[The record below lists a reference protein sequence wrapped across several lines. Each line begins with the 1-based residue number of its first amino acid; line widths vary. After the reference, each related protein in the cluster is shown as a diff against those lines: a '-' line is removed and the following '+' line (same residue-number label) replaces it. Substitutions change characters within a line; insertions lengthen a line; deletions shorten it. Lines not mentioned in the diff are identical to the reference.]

1 MKSWNEIRRNATAF
15 SKRWKSAFDEKS
27 QAQSF
32 LKEFFEVF
40 GVDTVRQATFEHRVK
55 FADGSQGF
63 VDCFWPGTILVEMK
77 SKGKDLDAAYVQA
90 MDYVRA
96 LPDSSTLPHAL
107 VISDFQRFRFYDLT
121 KDNALTTFK
130 LADLRK
136 YVTLF
141 GSMIGGVSEEIR
153 EQDPVN
159 RKAAEKMAKL
169 HDALKDIGYRGR
181 ELEVYL
187 VRLLFCLFAE
197 DTLIFRPDQFSNFI
211 REKTA
216 PDGSDLAM
224 HIAELF
230 QVLNTPPEK
239 RLSIRDEAVAAFPY
253 VNGNLFGDMLSIPAF
268 SAAMRTA
275 LLDCGALD
283 WSKISP
289 AIFGAMFQGV
299 MDEKKRHDIGAHYTS
314 EENIL
319 KLIRPLFL
327 DRLREDF
334 DRICLIVGPSRR
346 QKLIAFH
353 DRLAALTF
361 LDPACG
367 CGNFLLIAYRE
378 LRRLEMDVLMELHKD
393 DPSAFLDVSQ
403 LCKVNVSQFYGI
415 EIEQFPAEVA
425 KVALWLMDHL
435 SNLEVADR
443 FGQYFARIPIKAT
456 PHIVCANA
464 LTNDWGELFSDTTF
478 NYIFGNPPFLGA
490 MWMSAEQKSDMAF
503 VFGAKQKMLGELD
516 FVTAWF
522 KKASDFI
529 RGTPTHCA
537 FVATNSIT
545 QGQCVPILGHALAIE
560 IDFAYRTFKW
570 HNEAKDNAAVHCVII
585 GFHAAES
592 GGLVEAALPG
602 ADGRAV
608 SMKPPQTVK
617 QIYDGDK
624 VIPAKQINGYLM
636 DAPNVI
642 IESRSTPICDVP
654 PMNFGNMPRDGG
666 NLIIEDEDYETFVSE
681 EPQAEPLI
689 RPLLGAEEFLN
700 RKRRYCLWLE
710 GASPALLAKCPRVKD
725 RIERCRAMRLASK
738 ASSTRKFAATPGLF
752 CQITQPEGKDYI
764 AVPRVSSERREYVP
778 IGFLTAETKVT
789 DLLQIIPEATLY
801 HFGVLTSRMHNAWM
815 RAVCGRLKSD
825 YRYSKDVV
833 YNNFIWPRNVSGA
846 SEESE
851 LIKNQIESAAQMILD
866 VRQKY
871 LDADPACTLA
881 ILYNPETM
889 PPDLLKAHRHLD
901 ALVDKAY
908 GRKFANDAERVAHLF
923 DLYAAAV
930 KG

>member
-77 SKGKDLDAAYVQA
+77 SKGKDLDAAYAQA

-96 LPDSSTLPHAL
+96 LPDPSTLPHAL
-107 VISDFQRFRFYDLT
+107 VVSDFQTFRFYDLT

-141 GSMIGGVSEEIR
+141 GSMIGGLTEEIR

-197 DTLIFRPDQFSNFI
+197 DTSIFQPDQFSNFI

-239 RLSIRDEAVAAFPY
+239 RLSTRDEAVAAFPY
-253 VNGNLFGDMLSIPAF
+253 VNGNLFGEMLSIPAF
-268 SAAMRTA
+268 SGAMRTA

-327 DRLREDF
+327 DRLREEF
-334 DRICLIVGPSRR
+334 DRLCLIVGPSRH

-353 DRLAALTF
+353 DRLAALKF

-378 LRRLEMDVLMELHKD
+378 LRRLEMDVLNELHKD

-435 SNLEVADR
+435 CNLEVADR
-443 FGQYFARIPIKAT
+443 FGQYFARIPIRSSA
-456 PHIVCANA
+456 HIACANA
-464 LTNDWGELFSDTTF
+464 LTNDWGELFSGTTF
-478 NYIFGNPPFLGA
+478 NYIFGNPPFLGFTF
-490 MWMSAEQKSDMAF
+490 MNAEQKADMLALF
-503 VFGAKQKMLGELD
+503 PGNKNLD
-516 FVTAWF
+516 LVCGWYR
-522 KKASDFI
+522 KASDLI
-529 RGTPTHCA
+529 RGTNTRCA
-537 FVATNSIT
+537 FVSTNSIT
-545 QGQCVPILGHALAIE
+545 QGETAASLWPNLKIE

-570 HNEAKDNAAVHCVII
+570 RNEAKDNAAVHCVII
-585 GFHAAES
+585 GFHCRDINS
-592 GGLVEAALPG
+592 
-602 ADGRAV
+602 DGC
-608 SMKPPQTVK
+608 Q
-617 QIYDGDK
+617 
-624 VIPAKQINGYLM
+624 
-636 DAPNVI
+636 
-642 IESRSTPICDVP
+642 
-654 PMNFGNMPRDGG
+654 
-666 NLIIEDEDYETFVSE
+666 
-681 EPQAEPLI
+681 
-689 RPLLGAEEFLN
+689 
-700 RKRRYCLWLE
+700 
-710 GASPALLAKCPRVKD
+710 
-725 RIERCRAMRLASK
+725 K
-738 ASSTRKFAATPGLF
+738 ASVNTSAGFA
-752 CQITQPEGKDYI
+752 
-764 AVPRVSSERREYVP
+764 
-778 IGFLTAETKVT
+778 
-789 DLLQIIPEATLY
+789 
-801 HFGVLTSRMHNAWM
+801 TSNHHP
-815 RAVCGRLKSD
+815 L
-825 YRYSKDVV
+825 
-833 YNNFIWPRNVSGA
+833 RNVSGA

>member
-1 MKSWNEIRRNATAF
+1 M
-15 SKRWKSAFDEKS
+15 
-27 QAQSF
+27 
-32 LKEFFEVF
+32 
-40 GVDTVRQATFEHRVK
+40 
-55 FADGSQGF
+55 
-63 VDCFWPGTILVEMK
+63 
-77 SKGKDLDAAYVQA
+77 
-90 MDYVRA
+90 
-96 LPDSSTLPHAL
+96 
-107 VISDFQRFRFYDLT
+107 
-121 KDNALTTFK
+121 
-130 LADLRK
+130 
-136 YVTLF
+136 
-141 GSMIGGVSEEIR
+141 
-153 EQDPVN
+153 
-159 RKAAEKMAKL
+159 
-169 HDALKDIGYRGR
+169 
-181 ELEVYL
+181 
-187 VRLLFCLFAE
+187 
-197 DTLIFRPDQFSNFI
+197 
-211 REKTA
+211 
-216 PDGSDLAM
+216 
-224 HIAELF
+224 
-230 QVLNTPPEK
+230 
-239 RLSIRDEAVAAFPY
+239 
-253 VNGNLFGDMLSIPAF
+253 
-268 SAAMRTA
+268 
-275 LLDCGALD
+275 
-283 WSKISP
+283 
-289 AIFGAMFQGV
+289 
-299 MDEKKRHDIGAHYTS
+299 
-314 EENIL
+314 
-319 KLIRPLFL
+319 
-327 DRLREDF
+327 
-334 DRICLIVGPSRR
+334 
-346 QKLIAFH
+346 
-353 DRLAALTF
+353 
-361 LDPACG
+361 
-367 CGNFLLIAYRE
+367 
-378 LRRLEMDVLMELHKD
+378 
-393 DPSAFLDVSQ
+393 
-403 LCKVNVSQFYGI
+403 NVSQFYGI

-435 SNLEVADR
+435 CNLEVADR

-464 LTNDWGELFSDTTF
+464 LTNDWGELFSGTTF
-478 NYIFGNPPFLGA
+478 NFIFGNPPFLGA

-529 RGTPTHCA
+529 KGTPTHCA

-570 HNEAKDNAAVHCVII
+570 HNEAKDNAAVHCVNI

-764 AVPRVSSERREYVP
+764 LVPCVSSERREYVP

-789 DLLQIIPEATLY
+789 NLVQIIPEATLY

-901 ALVDKAY
+901 ALGDKAY
-908 GRKFANDAERVAHLF
+908 GKKFANDAERVAHLF

-930 KG
+930 KEK